1 MHHDIALLKQV
12 CFHKLETT
20 KHFLL
25 VIIFGTC
32 SLFKAFSKNPLESDV
47 EEGMNSD
54 TESEEEEREDGAEEQ
69 KQDDT
74 PSVKEGDTA
83 GTVH

>member
-1 MHHDIALLKQV
+1 MYHDIAVLEQV

-25 VIIFGTC
+25 LIIFGTC
-32 SLFKAFSKNPLESDV
+32 SLFKAFSKNLLETDF

-54 TESEEEEREDGAEEQ
+54 TESKEEGREDGAQEQ

-74 PSVKEGDTA
+74 PLGKEGDTP